1 MGDSCLDHF
10 RISDLLSRYAHGVD
24 RGDVAAVL
32 ACFSDDALAEYDSGA
47 IRLHGHEALERFFSG
62 ALTGPST
69 HLISNTVIELEGE
82 TARTSSSA
90 IACLTRDANLVKV
103 RGLVYE
109 TRCRRHFDSWQIT
122 KLMHRSTWQFAAPGG
137 ALGPF
142 SPVGDPPARFKT
154 GGTNVEE
161 T

>member
-1 MGDSCLDHF
+1 MSDSCLDHF
-10 RISDLLSRYAHGVD
+10 RINDLLSRYAQGVD

-32 ACFSDDALAEYDSGA
+32 ACFCEDALAEYEGGA
-47 IRLHGHEALERFFSG
+47 IRLHGREALQRFISN

-90 IACLTRDANLVKV
+90 IACLTREANLVKV

-109 TRCRRHFDSWQIT
+109 THCRRQLNSWRIT

-142 SPVGDPPARFKT
+142 SPADGLPDRTTT